1 MNCRIPHRISIAL
14 ILASIA
20 GSALPAHAV
29 KEPDGTGAPANGMIE
44 ESAAGWTWSGM
55 VPYSN
60 PQLSGGGGRAGGPGT
75 YGVYTFTGTGVRVI
89 GLKSPTVTVD
99 GHAHKAGKVRILID
113 GKEQEVVDIG
123 NPEVVYNIT
132 LSEIKNL
139 SDGNHVL
146 QVEPVGGWAVID
158 GIKLG
163 PKSGAGI
170 VHSEHLVGYWPLDET
185 SGQSAADKS
194 GHNNTG
200 YLQAGA
206 AWGTGAITFPSP
218 GGVEIPQPVV
228 DTSQSFTVSAWVKL
242 HSLSGYQTFVS
253 IDGNKVSGFY
263 LQLRDDNHQFGISM
277 LQSDGATAAANAA
290 ANFAPQ
296 VGVWYNIVGAF
307 DASAQVEAIFVDGVY
322 SGSKPV
328 TTAWRADGATVIGR
342 GKFDGTLRD
351 FTTAEIR
358 NVRIYDA
365 ALTPTAIKA
374 IYEKDREK

>member
-1 MNCRIPHRISIAL
+1 
-14 ILASIA
+14 
-20 GSALPAHAV
+20 
-29 KEPDGTGAPANGMIE
+29 MIE

-163 PKSGAGI
+163 GAAGSAR
-170 VHSEHLVGYWPLDET
+170 SEHLMGYWPLDDA
-185 SGQSAADKS
+185 SGASAADKS

-206 AWGTGAITFPSP
+206 AWTSGAISFPTA
-218 GGVEIPQPVV
+218 GGIEIPQPVI
-228 DTSQSFTVSAWVKL
+228 DTSHSFTVSAWVKL
-242 HSLSGYQTFVS
+242 SSLSGYQTFVS
-253 IDGNKVSGFY
+253 IDGNVVSGFY
-263 LQLRDDNHQFGISM
+263 LQLRDDTHRFSLSM
-277 LQSDGATAAANAA
+277 LPDDAGAPATFAD
-290 ANFAPQ
+290 ANFTPQ
-296 VGVWYNIVGAF
+296 VGVWYHLVGAY
-307 DASAQVEAIFVDGVY
+307 DEKAKVCAIFVDGNLAGTNPAP
-322 SGSKPV
+322 S
-328 TTAWRADGATVIGR
+328 AWRADGATVIGR
-342 GKFDGTLRD
+342 GKYDGQLRD
-351 FTTAEIR
+351 FSTATIR
-358 NVRIYDA
+358 NVRLYNTS
-365 ALTPTAIKA
+365 LTPTAIKMM
-374 IYEKDREK
+374 YEKDRDK